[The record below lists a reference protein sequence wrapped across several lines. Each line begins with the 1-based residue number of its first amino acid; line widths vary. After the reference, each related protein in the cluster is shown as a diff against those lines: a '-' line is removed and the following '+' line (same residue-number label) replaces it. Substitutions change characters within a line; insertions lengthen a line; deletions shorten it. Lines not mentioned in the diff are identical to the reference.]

1 MEVINN
7 GYASKKRNEKNKKMN
22 EAKKS
27 LPSTNINWYPG
38 HMAKTR
44 RLIKE
49 NINMVDIIYEVVDA
63 RIPFSS
69 KIKDVDDLIKDK
81 PKIMIMTK
89 TDLCDINKTSMCAKM
104 YEKEGYKVVMV
115 DLINN
120 KGLSD
125 IYSAT
130 SLLLKSLD
138 DKREAK
144 GLKKRAYR
152 ALIIGIPNVGKSTL
166 INRLVGKKATITGD
180 KPGVTKKLSWIRIN
194 KDLELLDSP
203 GILWPKIDDENQA
216 YNLASF
222 SAIKEE
228 ILPLGK
234 VACYI
239 LDTMD
244 KKYPD
249 NLFNRYGNI
258 NYDNDDVILAY
269 ETIGKKRGCIVS
281 GGDIDYDK
289 VSSII
294 IKDLREGKLG
304 KVTFDEVN

>member
-1 MEVINN
+1 MDMH
-7 GYASKKRNEKNKKMN
+7 SKREIRKNKKMN
-22 EAKKS
+22 EDKKNF
-27 LPSTNINWYPG
+27 PSTNINWYPG

-166 INRLVGKKATITGD
+166 INRLIGKKATITGD

>member
-1 MEVINN
+1 MDM
-7 GYASKKRNEKNKKMN
+7 YQKREMRKNKKMDEN
-22 EAKKS
+22 TKS
-27 LPSTNINWYPG
+27 LPSTSINWYPG

-49 NINMVDIIYEVVDA
+49 NINMVDVIYEVVDA

-69 KIKDVDDLIKDK
+69 RIKDIDDLISNK
-81 PKIMIMTK
+81 PRIIIMTK
-89 TDLCDINKTSMCAKM
+89 TDLCDMNKTSKCAKV
-104 YEKEGYKVVMV
+104 YENMGFKVVMV

-120 KGLSD
+120 KGISD
-125 IYSAT
+125 IYNTT
-130 SLLLKSLD
+130 SILLKDLD

-152 ALIIGIPNVGKSTL
+152 ALIVGIPNVGKSTL

-203 GILWPKIDDENQA
+203 GILWPKIDDKAQSF
-216 YNLASF
+216 NLASF

-239 LDTMD
+239 LDYMD
-244 KKYPD
+244 KNYKD
-249 NLFNRYGNI
+249 NLIERYGNI
-258 NYDNDDVILAY
+258 NYDEDDVIEAY
-269 ETIGKKRGCIVS
+269 EAIGRKRGCLVS

-304 KVTFDEVN
+304 KVTFDEVKENE

>member
-1 MEVINN
+1 MDMH
-7 GYASKKRNEKNKKMN
+7 SKREIRKNKKMN
-22 EAKKS
+22 EDKKN

-69 KIKDVDDLIKDK
+69 KIMDVDDLIKDK

>member
-1 MEVINN
+1 MSGE
-7 GYASKKRNEKNKKMN
+7 EKSPRK
-22 EAKKS
+22 
-27 LPSTNINWYPG
+27 TNINWYPG

-49 NINMVDIIYEVVDA
+49 NINKVDIIYEVVDA

-269 ETIGKKRGCIVS
+269 ETIGMKRGCIVS

>member
-1 MEVINN
+1 MSSE
-7 GYASKKRNEKNKKMN
+7 EKSSRK
-22 EAKKS
+22 
-27 LPSTNINWYPG
+27 TNINWYPG

-81 PKIMIMTK
+81 PKIIIMTK
-89 TDLCDINKTSMCAKM
+89 TDLCDINKTNICAKM

-194 KDLELLDSP
+194 KDIELLDSP
-203 GILWPKIDDENQA
+203 GILWPKLDDENQA

-304 KVTFDEVN
+304 KVTFDEV

>member
-1 MEVINN
+1 MDMHQ
-7 GYASKKRNEKNKKMN
+7 KREIRKNKKMN
-22 EAKKS
+22 EDKKI

-49 NINMVDIIYEVVDA
+49 NINKVDIIYEVVDA

>member
-1 MEVINN
+1 MDMHQ
-7 GYASKKRNEKNKKMN
+7 KREMRKNKKMN
-22 EAKKS
+22 ADTKS

-104 YEKEGYKVVMV
+104 YGKEGYKVVMV

>member
-1 MEVINN
+1 MDMHQ
-7 GYASKKRNEKNKKMN
+7 KREMRKNKKMN
-22 EAKKS
+22 ADTKS

-69 KIKDVDDLIKDK
+69 KIKDVDNLIKDK

>member
-1 MEVINN
+1 MDMHQ
-7 GYASKKRNEKNKKMN
+7 KREMRKNKKMN
-22 EAKKS
+22 ADTKS

-294 IKDLREGKLG
+294 IKDLREGRLG

>member
-1 MEVINN
+1 MNN
-7 GYASKKRNEKNKKMN
+7 ENK
-22 EAKKS
+22 
-27 LPSTNINWYPG
+27 TNINWYPG

-69 KIKDVDDLIKDK
+69 KIKDIDDLIKDK

-89 TDLCDINKTSMCAKM
+89 MDLCDINKTNMCAKV
-104 YEKEGYKVVMV
+104 YEKNGYKVVMT

-120 KGLSD
+120 KGISD

-130 SLLLKSLD
+130 NLLLRNLN
-138 DKREAK
+138 DKRESK

-166 INRLVGKKATITGD
+166 INRLVGKKAAITGD
-180 KPGVTKKLSWIRIN
+180 KPGVTKKLSWIRLN

-203 GILWPKIDDENQA
+203 GILWPKIDNEVQA

-239 LDTMD
+239 LDVMN
-244 KKYPD
+244 KKYPK
-249 NLFNRYGNI
+249 NLFDRYGNI
-258 NYDNDDVILAY
+258 NYDSNDVILAY
-269 ETIGKKRGCIVS
+269 DVIGKKRGCIIS
-281 GGDIDYDK
+281 GGNINYDK

-304 KVTFDEVN
+304 KITFDEV

>member
-1 MEVINN
+1 MDMHQ
-7 GYASKKRNEKNKKMN
+7 KREMRKNKKMN
-22 EAKKS
+22 ADTKS

-138 DKREAK
+138 DKREVK

-239 LDTMD
+239 LDKMD

-249 NLFNRYGNI
+249 NLFKRYGNI

-304 KVTFDEVN
+304 KVTFDEV

>member
-1 MEVINN
+1 MDMYQKRKIRAEKKNN
-7 GYASKKRNEKNKKMN
+7 NQEEKLTKVG
-22 EAKKS
+22 
-27 LPSTNINWYPG
+27 INWYPG

>member
-1 MEVINN
+1 MDMYQKRKIRAEKKNN
-7 GYASKKRNEKNKKMN
+7 NQEEKLTK
-22 EAKKS
+22 AG
-27 LPSTNINWYPG
+27 INWYPG

>member
-1 MEVINN
+1 MDMH
-7 GYASKKRNEKNKKMN
+7 SKREIRKNKKMN
-22 EAKKS
+22 EDKKN

-130 SLLLKSLD
+130 SFLLKSLD

-203 GILWPKIDDENQA
+203 GILWPKIDDEKQA

>member
-1 MEVINN
+1 MDMH
-7 GYASKKRNEKNKKMN
+7 SKREIRKNKKMN
-22 EAKKS
+22 EDKKN

-138 DKREAK
+138 DKRETK

>member
-1 MEVINN
+1 MHQ
-7 GYASKKRNEKNKKMN
+7 KREMRKNKKMN
-22 EAKKS
+22 ADTKS

-63 RIPFSS
+63 RIPFSC

>member
-1 MEVINN
+1 MDM
-7 GYASKKRNEKNKKMN
+7 YQKREMRKNKKMN
-22 EAKKS
+22 EDTKS

-81 PKIMIMTK
+81 PKIIIMTK
-89 TDLCDINKTSMCAKM
+89 TDLCDINKTNMCAKM

-125 IYSAT
+125 IYSTT
-130 SLLLKSLD
+130 SLLLKNLD

-304 KVTFDEVN
+304 KVTFDEV

>member
-1 MEVINN
+1 MDMHQ
-7 GYASKKRNEKNKKMN
+7 KREMRKNKKMN
-22 EAKKS
+22 ADTKS

-281 GGDIDYDK
+281 GGDID
-289 VSSII
+289 
-294 IKDLREGKLG
+294 
-304 KVTFDEVN
+304 

>member
-1 MEVINN
+1 
-7 GYASKKRNEKNKKMN
+7 
-22 EAKKS
+22 
-27 LPSTNINWYPG
+27 
-38 HMAKTR
+38 MAKTR

-244 KKYPD
+244 KKYSD

-258 NYDNDDVILAY
+258 NYDNDDVVLAY
-269 ETIGKKRGCIVS
+269 EAIGKKRGCIVS

>member
-22 EAKKS
+22 EDKKS

-194 KDLELLDSP
+194 KDLEFLDSP

-269 ETIGKKRGCIVS
+269 EIIGKKRGCIVS